1 VADFYRSTMRQQ
13 GWQSQNSVINN
24 ANMVVLNFSKG
35 RDRVNFTIMKMGNKT
50 NVSAD
55 GSALKTAAAA
65 PPNAARADKQAATD
79 TPSPAAT
86 ADDLIVEESGGLPAP
101 KRHTRMGSEKTPFRV
116 ELTASVPLDLATV
129 LGFYRTELGKR
140 NWKEETAGAV
150 TKADEVRLAYTSP
163 EGPAV
168 LKLGRKD
175 GETTVILSMKNPEAA
190 AKAGIRPKADQAK
203 VLFGNINDAEA
214 TITFNNRPIKVA
226 PQAGTK
232 APDGPMLD
240 ITPGKYKYS
249 IRLPG
254 KPAETDEVEIN
265 ADEIWGLMIG
275 PGGVLPLRVY

>member
-1 VADFYRSTMRQQ
+1 M
-13 GWQSQNSVINN
+13 
-24 ANMVVLNFSKG
+24 
-35 RDRVNFTIMKMGNKT
+35 
-50 NVSAD
+50 
-55 GSALKTAAAA
+55 
-65 PPNAARADKQAATD
+65 
-79 TPSPAAT
+79 
-86 ADDLIVEESGGLPAP
+86 
-101 KRHTRMGSEKTPFRV
+101 
-116 ELTASVPLDLATV
+116 
-129 LGFYRTELGKR
+129 
-140 NWKEETAGAV
+140 
-150 TKADEVRLAYTSP
+150 
-163 EGPAV
+163 